1 MLFSVMS
8 AAGDGGHL
16 FIDDI
21 YAVIA
26 AVEDWYLGQ
35 ETRSPLDVMG
45 VIVEAEHSAAI
56 QRVRDLC
63 EDKTREVTASDP
75 LFGPPLTLYVD
86 DILRALNG
94 GAE

>member
-1 MLFSVMS
+1 MS
-8 AAGDGGHL
+8 DRC
-16 FIDDI
+16 
-21 YAVIA
+21 
-26 AVEDWYLGQ
+26 
-35 ETRSPLDVMG
+35 TRSNANAAWTCVLPEGHEGDHIYTLWSE
-45 VIVEAEHSAAI
+45 IAIHAEAAI

-63 EDKTREVTASDP
+63 EDKTREVAASDP

>member
-1 MLFSVMS
+1 MLPEGHE
-8 AAGDGGHL
+8 GDH
-16 FIDDI
+16 I
-21 YAVIA
+21 YTLWSEIA
-26 AVEDWYLGQ
+26 
-35 ETRSPLDVMG
+35 
-45 VIVEAEHSAAI
+45 IHAEAAI

-63 EDKTREVTASDP
+63 EDKTREVAASDP